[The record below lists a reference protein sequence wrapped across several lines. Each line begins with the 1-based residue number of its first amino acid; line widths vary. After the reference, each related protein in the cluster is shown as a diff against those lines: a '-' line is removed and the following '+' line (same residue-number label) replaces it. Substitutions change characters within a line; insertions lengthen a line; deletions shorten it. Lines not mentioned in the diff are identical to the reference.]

1 MFIRVK
7 WIKNQPY
14 AYRVSNRWRKRKGT
28 KQEIKGYLG
37 RVYYLN
43 PVKELSFDEFIGNN
57 MAEYLK
63 NNSARAIILDLI
75 RYELLKHGF
84 TYKGKNK
91 NILFYTNE
99 SINPAKSESLEKNN
113 LKSES
118 SEKNNVEIKI
128 EDNFNSNLIENQKE
142 NENKQ
147 EYKIQNI
154 SKSESSRIKVELAP
168 SILSIRDTKK
178 PIALALNNDYL
189 CNYTLRELAK
199 FKSHSEEEEC
209 GKELAKAFISAGIPV
224 IPSLFIEIFNK
235 IYSPRGSYVQ

>member
-14 AYRVSNRWRKRKGT
+14 AYRVSNRWRKKKGT
-28 KQEIKGYLG
+28 KQEVKGYLD

-43 PVKELSFDEFIGNN
+43 NVKELSFEEFIGNS
-57 MAEYLK
+57 MVEYLK

-84 TYKGKNK
+84 VYKGNNK
-91 NILFYTNE
+91 NILFYTND
-99 SINPAKSESLEKNN
+99 IITPTKSESLGENN

-118 SEKNNVEIKI
+118 SKN
-128 EDNFNSNLIENQKE
+128 DG
-142 NENKQ
+142 
-147 EYKIQNI
+147 
-154 SKSESSRIKVELAP
+154 SKTGSFKIKVEIAP
-168 SILSIRDTKK
+168 SILSITDTKK
-178 PIALALNNDYL
+178 PIVLALNKDYL
-189 CNYTLRELAK
+189 CNYTIRELAK

-224 IPSLFIEIFNK
+224 VPSLFIEIFNK
-235 IYSPRGSYVQ
+235 IYSPRGSYVR

>member
-7 WIKNQPY
+7 YIKNQPY
-14 AYRVSNRWRKRKGT
+14 AYKVSNRWRKRKGT

-43 PVKELSFDEFIGNN
+43 LVKELSFDEFIGNN
-57 MAEYLK
+57 MSEYLEK
-63 NNSARAIILDLI
+63 NSTRAIILDLI

-84 TYKGKNK
+84 NYKGNNK
-91 NILFYTNE
+91 NILFYTNGP
-99 SINPAKSESLEKNN
+99 INNTINA
-113 LKSES
+113 KSES
-118 SEKNNVEIKI
+118 SEKNNIKS
-128 EDNFNSNLIENQKE
+128 DSL
-142 NENKQ
+142 
-147 EYKIQNI
+147 
-154 SKSESSRIKVELAP
+154 RIKVEIAP
-168 SILSIRDTKK
+168 SILSITDTKK
-178 PIALALNNDYL
+178 PIVLALNNDYL